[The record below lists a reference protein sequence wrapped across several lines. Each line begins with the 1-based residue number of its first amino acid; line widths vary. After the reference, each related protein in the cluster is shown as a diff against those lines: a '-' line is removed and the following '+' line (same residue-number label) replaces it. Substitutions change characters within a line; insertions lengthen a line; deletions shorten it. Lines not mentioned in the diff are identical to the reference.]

1 MNKKIIIFLSCL
13 LVLTM
18 LFTGCNAKS
27 GDVDSPV
34 PGGDAGTAKDTLVYV
49 LDGEPKTLDC
59 SKTADQLA
67 YTVVYQIHDY
77 LIDRLP
83 DGTLAPGLALNWE
96 YSEDGKE
103 ITFHL
108 RENVRFHN
116 GEIMTAEDVAFSLNN
131 AIKSPQTS
139 RITSAMDSA
148 KAIDENTVILTLKH
162 SFGAIEYCIANA
174 QMGIVN
180 KKAYLE
186 DSEGFERH
194 PIGTGAYEFVEWKSG
209 DEIRV
214 KAYQDYYKDT
224 APIENIVFKIMLDK
238 DTALMALEKGEVDF
252 MFDIPKTG
260 IKKVNDN
267 SNLEYYVTNAASTC
281 FVVLNNENE
290 ILSNKKVRQAL
301 AHAVDKESLILGAV
315 EGYGTPAETPIS
327 TSAFGWPED
336 FQNREYDI
344 EKAKKL
350 LSEAG
355 YPDGFKIEFTATETL
370 NFKKPGEILQ
380 DQFKKIGVELE
391 IKEVEF
397 GIYLDDVISGN
408 NYQMA
413 VTEQSTAYPD
423 ADHIYSLYHSTMRN
437 VGRNF
442 VNVNLP
448 ELDKL
453 LDKGRVSNDPVERKA
468 IYKEVCELW
477 KEECITIPTY
487 SLQTDVA
494 ANKDL
499 KGILAHSPSVYKIY
513 YYSWDN

>member
-1 MNKKIIIFLSCL
+1 
-13 LVLTM
+13 
-18 LFTGCNAKS
+18 
-27 GDVDSPV
+27 
-34 PGGDAGTAKDTLVYV
+34 
-49 LDGEPKTLDC
+49 
-59 SKTADQLA
+59 
-67 YTVVYQIHDY
+67 
-77 LIDRLP
+77 
-83 DGTLAPGLALNWE
+83 
-96 YSEDGKE
+96 
-103 ITFHL
+103 
-108 RENVRFHN
+108 
-116 GEIMTAEDVAFSLNN
+116 
-131 AIKSPQTS
+131 
-139 RITSAMDSA
+139 
-148 KAIDENTVILTLKH
+148 
-162 SFGAIEYCIANA
+162 
-174 QMGIVN
+174 
-180 KKAYLE
+180 
-186 DSEGFERH
+186 
-194 PIGTGAYEFVEWKSG
+194 
-209 DEIRV
+209 
-214 KAYQDYYKDT
+214 
-224 APIENIVFKIMLDK
+224 MLDK